1 MNNKK
6 HLFTPNEQLTKG
18 IYIFTFSTKLC
29 IDFYVLKKKRGN
41 SSVVILS
48 FYIGFFGNTKNMEG
62 VLEFLLLIINFL
74 IKKMQECGQHM
85 LAHRSRICLLDNAY
99 DTSR

>member
-6 HLFTPNEQLTKG
+6 HLFTPIIKWKNEQLTKG
-18 IYIFTFSTKLC
+18 IYIFTFSTKLYV
-29 IDFYVLKKKRGN
+29 DFYVLKKKGN
-41 SSVVILS
+41 SSGVILS

-74 IKKMQECGQHM
+74 IKKM
-85 LAHRSRICLLDNAY
+85 
-99 DTSR
+99 